1 MEFLQKKFQD
11 IDLLERAMKENQ
23 DRLEILAA
31 NSERLTTGTK
41 RAGSAERG
49 KTIKAAK

>member
-31 NSERLTTGTK
+31 NSERADYSCTRTDWK
-41 RAGSAERG
+41 RYSR
-49 KTIKAAK
+49 I

>member
-31 NSERLTTGTK
+31 NSERLITVVQDGL
-41 RAGSAERG
+41 ERYSR
-49 KTIKAAK
+49 I

>member
-11 IDLLERAMKENQ
+11 INLLERAMKENQ

-31 NSERLTTGTK
+31 NSERLTTVVQDGL
-41 RAGSAERG
+41 ERYSR
-49 KTIKAAK
+49 I